1 MRRHQQPTKI
11 FLAVLD
17 RAKQQTLGGLGK
29 CSPIL
34 YPVPVPKPLHAL
46 GSLRVSPYL
55 VRPLITWL

>member
-17 RAKQQTLGGLGK
+17 RAKQQIPSGLGK
-29 CSPIL
+29 CSPTL
-34 YPVPVPKPLHAL
+34 YPGLAPKPLHAL
-46 GSLRVSPYL
+46 GSGRVSPCL